1 MRKRSSLVKIGRL
14 DAGAGLL
21 LGYVRVSRGA
31 DQTNA
36 MRVKSLSSAGC
47 RRIFEEVSP
56 GGRWDRP
63 ELHRLLADLHRGD
76 TVVVWKLDQL
86 SQTPNTGIEK
96 RQQQQAQVLIVVKIT
111 VGVLFNLMQFI
122 QSCTQRPKELNSA

>member
-1 MRKRSSLVKIGRL
+1 MRKRSSLVKVGRL
-14 DAGAGLL
+14 GAGTGLL

-63 ELHRLLADLHRGD
+63 ETLPLREDPACGRVFTQNSMLRAPLAGAPTYSARPRRSHFHM
-76 TVVVWKLDQL
+76 VVTSYALRILGWFPT
-86 SQTPNTGIEK
+86 S
-96 RQQQQAQVLIVVKIT
+96 
-111 VGVLFNLMQFI
+111 
-122 QSCTQRPKELNSA
+122 